1 MSSPTAKSPTA
12 KSSGQRP
19 KYYDLNLLNLPA
31 PGLLSIFHRISGA
44 VMFLVLIPLLLFM
57 LQQSLQS
64 EAGFQQWKSWL
75 SHPICKLI
83 ALGFIWSYLHHFFA
97 GIRYLLLDVHVGIA
111 KETAQGSAKVVLAL
125 GIVATLMIGVWIW

>member
-1 MSSPTAKSPTA
+1 MSPATAKPPR
-12 KSSGQRP
+12 QRP

-44 VMFLVLIPLLLFM
+44 AMFLILIPLLLFM

-64 EAGFQQWKSWL
+64 ESGFQQWKSWL
-75 SHPICKLI
+75 AHPICKLI

-97 GIRYLLLDVHVGIA
+97 GIRYLLLDVHWGIR
-111 KETAQGSAKVVLAL
+111 KEAAQTSAKVVLAL
-125 GIVATLMIGVWIW
+125 GVIGTLLIGVWIW

>member
-1 MSSPTAKSPTA
+1 MSPPTARPPIVKPLA
-12 KSSGQRP
+12 QRP

-64 EAGFQQWKSWL
+64 ESEFQRWKACL
-75 SHPICKLI
+75 AHPVAKLVM
-83 ALGFIWSYLHHFFA
+83 LGFIWSYLHHFLA
-97 GIRYLLLDVHVGIA
+97 GIRYLLLDVHWGIKLDQA
-111 KETAQGSAKVVLAL
+111 RSSAKLVLVLGVV
-125 GIVATLMIGVWIW
+125 GTLLIGVWIW